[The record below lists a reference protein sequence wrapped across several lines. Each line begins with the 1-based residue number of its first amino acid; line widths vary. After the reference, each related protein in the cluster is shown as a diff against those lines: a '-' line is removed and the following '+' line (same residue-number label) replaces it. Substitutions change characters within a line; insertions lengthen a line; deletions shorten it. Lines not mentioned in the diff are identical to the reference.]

1 MHLEA
6 PQLAVFF
13 LLNSI
18 NSISRAPIC
27 IFSGTWQILLHFSY
41 VPCRRRRHSMHTI
54 LKKVS
59 FRSHPHM
66 FTRARERG
74 TVSVS
79 ACVQSCLSVLTY
91 MHLHSSRVA
100 AAALPLQINLSNCIR
115 NSLFFFARESQAE
128 PQTRRHRNMS
138 LGLHSPQQHVHW
150 LCLCL
155 FLSLLLFA
163 LSSSGTSLQ
172 FATVT
177 AFTHFILL
185 SRTRSFRSFCSFSL
199 W

>member
-1 MHLEA
+1 
-6 PQLAVFF
+6 
-13 LLNSI
+13 
-18 NSISRAPIC
+18 
-27 IFSGTWQILLHFSY
+27 
-41 VPCRRRRHSMHTI
+41 MHTI

-59 FRSHPHM
+59 FRSSPHM
-66 FTRARERG
+66 FTSAREG
-74 TVSVS
+74 DSKCVCV
-79 ACVQSCLSVLTY
+79 CVQSCLSVLTY

-150 LCLCL
+150 LCLS
-155 FLSLLLFA
+155 LSLLLFA